1 MTGTWK
7 FPPNNGGQIEGFNQ
21 ASIDIWQG
29 SLIFSVVRETIQNAI
44 DARAGLEPA
53 KVSFSF
59 HDIPAPTEIRD
70 LETYLESAK
79 QYVARSRTDG
89 ENSDAHSIAQFY
101 ENAIASVKKAGT
113 TFFAIQDYNTSGL
126 EGTTNPAEV
135 SASKSKWIALVKSTG
150 VSVQNNASAGGAFG
164 HGSKAP
170 FALGSLR
177 TLFYLTECNGENG
190 TQRRFQGKAILQS
203 MILDSQQSVITQG
216 TGYFGTNSEA
226 NLDPIFNDD
235 VPSWASD
242 IRNSRGS
249 GRGTSILIPFPRA
262 ENTDQL
268 RTKLLLS
275 VLANFYVAILDN
287 KLSVRIGDGDE
298 ITSSNIRDIF
308 EHTLAIYDDRGSES
322 YEDLKDIDDF
332 LEACKTLH
340 TPDSFGHQEIDGFGA
355 IDWYL
360 RVNENCAKG
369 KVGIARDVGMLI
381 TRQAPRLM
389 KFPSTRPFD
398 MFVIVRSDEAA
409 SALRSL
415 ENPAHDAFEFDRITD
430 IEKLQK
436 VKALY
441 TKFQDGVRKIIKDHA
456 YLDVENEVSIPDF
469 DGFLDGVAN
478 DSSEPGNERLSPTIE
493 IGPIRKIRLV
503 AGAVSPEI
511 GDGDHDGQ
519 GRGVA
524 GGDKKHKT
532 KGGNINDPGGNT
544 PTKESPKQR
553 SVKNLRIIRE
563 KNSNVATVIFT
574 PLATGKYDFRLY
586 RSGETDR
593 SAIKVRTLDS
603 TSEWKEVLPL
613 NANQRHL
620 RVKLKLE
627 FRPGD
632 LDFALEGL
640 TSDGK

>member
-59 HDIPAPTEIRD
+59 HDIPAPAEIRD
-70 LETYLESAK
+70 LKSYLESAN
-79 QYVARSRTDG
+79 QYVTRSRTDG

-101 ENAIASVKKAGT
+101 ENAIASVKKAET

-150 VSVQNNASAGGAFG
+150 VSVQSNASAGGAFG

-177 TLFYLTECNGENG
+177 TLFYLTECNAENG

-203 MILDSQQSVITQG
+203 MILDSQQAVITQG

-242 IRNSRGS
+242 IRNIRGS

-268 RTKLLLS
+268 RTKLRLS

-287 KLSVRIGDGDE
+287 KLSVRIGEGDE
-298 ITSSNIRDIF
+298 ITSTNIREIF
-308 EHTLAIYDDRGSES
+308 DQTLSTYNDRGSES
-322 YEDLKDIDDF
+322 YDDLKDIDDF

-340 TPDSFGHQEIDGFGA
+340 APDTSGHQEIEGFGS

-360 RVNENCAKG
+360 RVNENCVKG

-381 TRQAPRLM
+381 TRQAPRLI

-398 MFVIVRSDEAA
+398 MFVIVRSDEAT

-436 VKALY
+436 VRALY
-441 TKFQDGVRKIIKDHA
+441 VKFQDGVRRIIKEHA
-456 YLDVENEVSIPDF
+456 YLDVQNEVPIPDF
-469 DGFLDGVAN
+469 DGFLDGAA
-478 DSSEPGNERLSPTIE
+478 DSSAEAGKERLSPTIE
-493 IGPIRKIRLV
+493 IGRIRKVPPV
-503 AGAVSPEI
+503 AGAVAPEA
-511 GDGDHDGQ
+511 GDGDQEGQEDGL
-519 GRGVA
+519 G

-532 KGGNINDPGGNT
+532 KGGTVFTPGGRGQTNE
-544 PTKESPKQR
+544 KAKQR
-553 SVKNLRIIRE
+553 TVKNLRIVRD
-563 KNSNVATVIFT
+563 KDSNIATVMFT
-574 PLATGKYDFRLY
+574 PITNGKYQFRLY
-586 RSGETDR
+586 KSGETER
-593 SAIKVRTLDS
+593 TAIKVRTLDT
-603 TSEWKEVLPL
+603 TSEWKEALPL
-613 NANQRHL
+613 NTNQKNL

-627 FRPGD
+627 FMPGD
-632 LDFALEGL
+632 LEFALEGL
-640 TSDGK
+640 TSDGQ